1 MITLEPTGAD
11 QLLLEDT
18 LKVLKEDKYSHP
30 NNYRDCVVLKPWGME
45 YELFDDK
52 KHSVWML
59 NIRPNRSTS
68 LHCHQ
73 HKAVCL
79 IPLTGEITVITLG
92 EQTVVRPGETIS
104 LLPKVFHCLWN
115 AGLSDVNLLEIEQP
129 SIKLDLIRAE
139 DAYGREKSGYEGENF
154 IVREN
159 LEQYGYGRI
168 GEDETISRFGYD
180 ISIGPDGI
188 RIRKPVDA

>member
-1 MITLEPTGAD
+1 MVTLEPTGAD
-11 QLLLEDT
+11 ELLLDDKLQI
-18 LKVLKEDKYSHP
+18 LKPDVSSHP
-30 NNYRDCVVLKPWGME
+30 KDYCNCVVLKPWGHE

-52 KHSVWML
+52 KHAVWML

-68 LHCHQ
+68 MHCHQ

-79 IPLTGEITVITLG
+79 IVLTGELMLLTLVEQRVIKAG
-92 EQTVVRPGETIS
+92 ESIS